1 MVLNTPM
8 RQRHT
13 TPCSGAHKA
22 GLAVA
27 RLEHTQPSCAV
38 SVNGSGERSSVFGVP
53 AERCGRDLKPA
64 NAINHGP
71 FAMRHIGSRE
81 PGVGKVSNPAGE
93 IHAAIQRSEHRQQ
106 TIFLLRGGE
115 HLAQPDDNARR
126 RREQPKNVETDLKYL
141 PRPRRWPENLN
152 YKTR

>member
-1 MVLNTPM
+1 M

-27 RLEHTQPSCAV
+27 RLENTRPSCAV
-38 SVNGSGERSSVFGVP
+38 SVNGSDERSSVFGVS

-81 PGVGKVSNPAGE
+81 AGVGKVRSPAGE

-141 PRPRRWPENLN
+141 PRPRRWPETSTTKPGKL
-152 YKTR
+152 RSF